1 MNQYGFTLGG
11 PIRRNKTFFFLNYE
25 GLRQLE
31 DFTQAGFVPSATLRA
46 AVLAKSPQLAPAI
59 AAYPKGNT
67 NFGVCNDPV
76 NDPCVDEFIHE
87 APN

>member
-31 DFTQAGFVPSATLRA
+31 DFTQAGFVPSAPLRA

-76 NDPCVDEFIHE
+76 KTPVLTNSSTKRRT
-87 APN
+87 